1 MKFATA
7 RERTLATGTYYA
19 SMLSLGFATAVV
31 GPTLA
36 GLAAQTGSSIGALGI
51 VFTATSIGYLL
62 GSLQSGRWFDGL
74 PGHRLLAAAALVVA
88 AALAGVT
95 ITTSLWPLTA
105 AFLVLGAASATID
118 VGTNTLLLLIF
129 RDRVGGVMNGLHF
142 CFGAGA
148 LAAPAIVAGSIR
160 ASNDIAMAYLILAA
174 VTLPVAAAFLAIPAA
189 PRPGHARQRD
199 TAPAPRGLIALIA
212 AVFACYVAAEV
223 GFGGWIST
231 YALELGF
238 GDAADTAYLASV
250 FWGCLTLGRL
260 IAVPLAGTHP
270 REFADCDRF
279 RRRTDVPDRNRV
291 GARVKGDAMDRN
303 GTVRVFSR
311 VDLPDAAGVF
321 RRADAC
327 VRPQHQL
334 VHGGIE
340 PRQHVTA
347 LAHRRRVRGTRA
359 CKPAVARR
367 CGGGARRRAVLGRH
381 ASHPRYFALN
391 TISRSFASIC

>member
-36 GLAAQTGSSIGALGI
+36 GLAARTGASIGALGI

-62 GSLQSGRWFDGL
+62 GSLQSGRWFDRL

-95 ITTSLWPLTA
+95 VTTSLWPLTA

-199 TAPAPRGLIALIA
+199 RVPAPRGLIALIA

-260 IAVPLAGTHP
+260 IAVPLAG
-270 REFADCDRF
+270 RIRASSLIAIDFA
-279 RRRTDVPDRNRV
+279 
-291 GARVKGDAMDRN
+291 GALMCLIAIAWAPQSKATLWIATGLFGFFLASIYPMLLVYSGERMPVSGRSTSWYMAASSLGSM
-303 GTVRVFSR
+303 S
-311 VDLPDAAGVF
+311 LPW
-321 RRADAC
+321 
-327 VRPQHQL
+327 L
-334 VHGGIE
+334 IGGAF
-340 PRQHVTA
+340 VA
-347 LAHRRRVRGTRA
+347 LGPASLLWLDGA
-359 CKPAVARR
+359 AVAL
-367 CGGGARRRAVLGRH
+367 GAALFWAATRH
-381 ASHPRYFALN
+381 THA
-391 TISRSFASIC
+391 TSR